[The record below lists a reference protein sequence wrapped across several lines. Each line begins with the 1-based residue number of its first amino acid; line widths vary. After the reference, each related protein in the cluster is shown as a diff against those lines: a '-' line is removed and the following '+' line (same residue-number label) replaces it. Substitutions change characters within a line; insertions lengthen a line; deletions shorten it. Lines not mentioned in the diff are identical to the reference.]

1 LFAAYQALEA
11 DGARRLRSLPLLLLA
26 LGCNNS
32 PDRGSSA
39 ERVPSKHTTAFLFPS
54 TGDTLV
60 EGRTYTIRWVSAP
73 GRPINLG
80 AVMGGHDK
88 GQLLANASSGIDSL
102 VWTVPI
108 GFVTGFGVSSSDQMR
123 LRLEYA
129 DSLDQWVETGPFI
142 ITGAPKP

>member
-1 LFAAYQALEA
+1 MSCFAE
-11 DGARRLRSLPLLLLA
+11 GARVRIGALRSLPLLLLA

-32 PDRGSSA
+32 RSSSA

>member
-1 LFAAYQALEA
+1 VKPT
-11 DGARRLRSLPLLLLA
+11 ARCALRSLPLLLLA
-26 LGCNNS
+26 FGCS
-32 PDRGSSA
+32 KG
-39 ERVPSKHTTAFLFPS
+39 RVASKQAIAFRFPS

-73 GRPINLG
+73 GRRINLG

-88 GQLLANASSGIDSL
+88 GQLFTNARSAVDSL
-102 VWTVPI
+102 VWTVPL
-108 GFVTGFGVSSSDQMR
+108 GFVTGFGVPSSNQMR

-142 ITGAPKP
+142 ITGAPKPGTSR

>member
-1 LFAAYQALEA
+1 MRASTPLSAA
-11 DGARRLRSLPLLLLA
+11 LLLA
-26 LGCNNS
+26 LACNHS
-32 PDRGSSA
+32 PGRGPSA
-39 ERVPSKHTTAFLFPS
+39 ARAPSKHATAFLFPS

-88 GQLLANASSGIDSL
+88 GQLLTNASTGIDSL
-102 VWTVPI
+102 IWTVPI
-108 GFVTGFGVSSSDQMR
+108 GFVTGFGVPSSDQMR

-129 DSLDQWVETGPFI
+129 DSLDQWVETGAFI
-142 ITGAPKP
+142 ITGARKP

>member
-1 LFAAYQALEA
+1 M
-11 DGARRLRSLPLLLLA
+11 LRSLPALLLA
-26 LGCNNS
+26 LGCTHS

-39 ERVPSKHTTAFLFPS
+39 ERACSTHAPAILFPS
-54 TGDTLV
+54 PGDTLV
-60 EGRTYTIRWVSAP
+60 EGRTHTIRRGAAP

-88 GQLLANASSGIDSL
+88 GQLLTNASSGIDSL
-102 VWTVPI
+102 IWTVPI
-108 GFVTGFGVSSSDQMR
+108 GFVTGFGVPSSDQMR

-142 ITGAPKP
+142 IIGARKP